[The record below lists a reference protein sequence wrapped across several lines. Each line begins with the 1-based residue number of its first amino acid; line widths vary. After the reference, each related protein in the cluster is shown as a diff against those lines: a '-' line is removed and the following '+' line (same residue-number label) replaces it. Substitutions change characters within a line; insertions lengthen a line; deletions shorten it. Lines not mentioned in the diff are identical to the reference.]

1 MISRDIVKSLVQS
14 IIISF
19 AFYSVMKLLP
29 FYSGYVQVA
38 LFSVVL
44 LVSLRHPKLA
54 LILIWL
60 IAVPAMAYYSP
71 GLGLLHLI
79 LTIPFFSLTRRH
91 WLAGAIYLI
100 SVGIGITEQFMGQF
114 VASALIA
121 SAIFF
126 DPVTASMLGLMY
138 SLTVFS
144 LLTWIFPA
152 GIVNRGFILSQAYGL
167 VTYPRPIPENFDIA
181 QYLAPVFSSQAVK
194 EASSM
199 LQCLYFNLLSYGMMP
214 LSLLIAYTVAPYG
227 LASLAGKN
235 YSRIRIALTSLLV
248 SSIIALIFSSTLNVM
263 FAQPIDFD
271 FYLPFIL
278 MTTSFSIA
286 FGSIAGIVNR
296 FREEEKFSTTLSEI
310 GLFTPSKRQKVRFED
325 IGGLDNIKFELQ
337 ESILLPLEKAKLAK
351 EFNLSI
357 PKGILL
363 FGPPG
368 CGKTL
373 LMKALASRLKMK
385 FIHVKCSDIMSKWYG
400 ESEQKLAKIFALA
413 RREAP
418 CILFFDEIDAI
429 ARKRDS
435 YSTDDVA
442 PRLLSIILSEMDGLE
457 PSENVLVVGATNMPD
472 VLDDALLRPG
482 RFDKVLYVP
491 PPDKKARE
499 EIFRI
504 HCRGLPLA
512 KGVDFAILAEMTERF
527 SGADI
532 AAVVREA
539 ARRAA
544 RDSIKGRKRLI
555 GLGDFIAVIRRFK
568 PSITYEMLE
577 KYEKFRMD
585 YERVKTTAHRESL
598 ISPVRLDDIVDLE
611 YAKSE
616 ILDSII
622 IPLKHPELLEKYNI
636 RQPRGILLFGPPG
649 CGKTMLARAV
659 ANELQVQFIE
669 VQCSEITVGDNPEQ
683 NVKKIFAR
691 ARENAP
697 AIIFL
702 DEIDALVPSRSESSE
717 KTRRLLA
724 QFLVEMD
731 GIRNLKNVVILAAT
745 NKPSSIDP
753 ALLRPGRFDK
763 ILYIPPP
770 TKAARMELFK
780 KELENVAIKN
790 LDYERLAELT
800 QGFSAADIVYICNEA
815 KMRAAKRSLQGGDPE
830 VTYADLVTIIES
842 TSPSITDD
850 MMAECYEFY
859 LKHRRSIQLSI
870 PYKIEKGDND
880 S

>member
-60 IAVPAMAYYSP
+60 IAVPAMSYYSP

-126 DPVTASMLGLMY
+126 DPVTACMLGLMY

-152 GIVNRGFILSQAYGL
+152 GIINRGFILSQAYGL

-442 PRLLSIILSEMDGLE
+442 PRLLSIILSEMD
-457 PSENVLVVGATNMPD
+457 
-472 VLDDALLRPG
+472 
-482 RFDKVLYVP
+482 
-491 PPDKKARE
+491 

-745 NKPSSIDP
+745 NKPSSMDP

-830 VTYADLVTIIES
+830 VTYADLVTVIES